1 MVHQNLERPPEA
13 FGLHL
18 TLDGYGCS
26 REALIDLRGIYQF
39 LDATP
44 AAIGMTRIMAPFV
57 IAYHPPPGEPP
68 EDWGVRGAVLIAE
81 SHITVH
87 TYPDQGRLHL
97 DIFSCKK
104 FDVPQVTA
112 RVVDHFHPARIEP
125 QLLHRGLEF
134 PREGLPVAAPWR
146 PDA

>member
-1 MVHQNLERPPEA
+1 MVNQNPARPREA

-26 REALIDLRGIYQF
+26 RETLLDIPGIYQF
-39 LDATP
+39 LDVTS
-44 AAIGMTRIMAPFV
+44 AAIGMTRIIAPFV

-97 DIFSCKK
+97 DIFSCKD
-104 FDVPQVTA
+104 FDVQQVTT
-112 RVVDHFHPARIEP
+112 RVVEHFRPIRINP
-125 QLLHRGLEF
+125 QLLRRGLEF
-134 PREGLPVAAPWR
+134 PREGLAPCA
-146 PDA
+146 PMEAGC